1 MSNAN
6 SFLLSTF
13 ISTAWILFI
22 TVVLVPTPGF
32 AQTATTTEVVAATT
46 TEAVPAPVKW
56 YTSDSISGELNA
68 GDFVIGPGRVEA
80 EVKPGE
86 TVVRYITVTNRISDN
101 RIFELVVEDVAGG
114 SGDSVIQLMGS
125 EPGPYTL
132 KDYISFPDNK
142 ITLALGE
149 RARIPVT
156 ITMPIDADP
165 GGHYGSVLVTTV
177 RDGSD
182 EDPTD
187 APGTRSPIIARVG
200 VLLFITVPGNVVK
213 SGQTLSLSLMGKPW
227 WFEKGPINFGIA
239 YENTGS
245 LHLNP
250 YGELRIT
257 NMFGEEVG
265 YQKLDPWFVLPKSL
279 RTREVQWSREFLL
292 GRYVA
297 EVHVNR
303 GYEDIIDIQKVVFWV
318 LPWKI
323 VAGMFVG
330 LFIIFFCIRIFL
342 RTFEFKRKGG

>member
-1 MSNAN
+1 MSKTH
-6 SFLLSTF
+6 SLFPSTL
-13 ISTAWILFI
+13 ICTVWILLI
-22 TVVLVPTPGF
+22 ILALIPVPGLS
-32 AQTATTTEVVAATT
+32 QTATTTEAEVAST
-46 TEAVPAPVKW
+46 TEPLPIPKKW

-101 RIFELVVEDVAGG
+101 RVFELVVEDVAGG
-114 SGDSVIQLMGS
+114 SGDSVVQLMGN

-132 KDYISFPDNK
+132 RDYVSFPDNK

-182 EDPTD
+182 EDPTE

-200 VLLFITVPGNVVK
+200 VLLFITVPGDVVK
-213 SGQTLSLSLMGKPW
+213 SGITRSLSLIGKPW
-227 WFEKGPINFGIA
+227 WFEKGPVRFGIA

-279 RTREVQWSREFLL
+279 RTREVEWNREFLL

-303 GYEDIIDIQKVVFWV
+303 GYDDIIDIEKVVFWV

-323 VAGMFVG
+323 VAGTFVG
-330 LFIIFFCIRIFL
+330 LFIIFFCIRFFL
-342 RTFEFKRKGG
+342 RTFEFKRKGT